1 MPDKTFTKWDQYI
14 RGAESV
20 SAERIGDQA
29 VISQVKDAVNFT
41 NSVVPDQPG
50 PGEKGPRVSIIRPT

>member
-1 MPDKTFTKWDQYI
+1 MATFPKWDGYI

-20 SAERIGDQA
+20 SAERLGDQA

-41 NSVVPDQPG
+41 NSVTPDQG
-50 PGEKGPRVSIIRPT
+50 AEYKAGADGQAQ